1 MTNEI
6 LKEICVRTY
15 LRILD
20 RDLQNRKISLE
31 NVEVDVITR
40 SLMRSRRICKA
51 LLIEICT
58 PENASV
64 RLSHQDIEEVVEN
77 AFQEISL
84 SQVRSC
90 P

>member
-1 MTNEI
+1 MTNDF

-20 RDLQNRKISLE
+20 RDLQIRKVSLE

-51 LLIEICT
+51 LLLEICT
-58 PENASV
+58 PENAAV
-64 RLSHQDIEEVVEN
+64 RLSYQEIEEVVDN
-77 AFQEISL
+77 AFHEISL